1 MRCLIVDDNDAFLE
15 VARNLLEGE
24 GLSVVGVATTGAE
37 ALRQLEAWR
46 PDVVLVDVF
55 LRHESGLE
63 LARNIVADGRRD
75 DVTVI
80 LISTHA
86 EADLADLVASIPA
99 ARFLSKAELS
109 ANAIRGIV
117 DGRRG

>member
-15 VARNLLEGE
+15 VARNLLEEE

-55 LRHESGLE
+55 LRDESGLE
-63 LARNIVADGRRD
+63 LARRMVGRRD
-75 DVTVI
+75 DVNVI

-86 EADLADLVASIPA
+86 EADLADLVAPIPA
-99 ARFLSKAELS
+99 ARFLSKPELS
-109 ANAIRGIV
+109 ASAIRRIV
-117 DGRRG
+117 GRS

>member
-37 ALRQLEAWR
+37 ALRQIEAWR

-55 LRHESGLE
+55 LRDESGLE
-63 LARNIVADGRRD
+63 LARNV

-80 LISTHA
+80 LISTHD
-86 EADLADLVASIPA
+86 EADLADLVAAIPA

-109 ANAIRGIV
+109 ASAIRRIV